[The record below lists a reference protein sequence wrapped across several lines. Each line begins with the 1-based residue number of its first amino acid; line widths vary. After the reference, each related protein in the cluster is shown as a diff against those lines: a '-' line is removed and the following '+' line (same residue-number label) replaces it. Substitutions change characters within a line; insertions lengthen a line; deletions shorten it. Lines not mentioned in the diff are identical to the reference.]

1 MSNYP
6 ITQLPNSFSMDSLT
20 QLHNEMRACR
30 LCLAAG
36 HEIVPG
42 AVFRG
47 SAGAQVLLIGQA
59 PGVTEVEAKRP
70 FNAGSGTRLFQWLGE
85 AGWDEDEFRARHYMT
100 AVTKCYPG
108 KDPKSG
114 KGDRVPSKAEQALCR
129 PFLEREIALV
139 RPKLMILVGGLAI
152 KLLYPAKLKLNEVVG
167 TAVYFPPSALTN
179 PVNFNFDDG
188 LPVSVISN
196 QLSVISKNLSTDPLN
211 TDLLNS
217 GRLVVPLPHPS
228 GASLWP
234 NKPANKAL
242 IAKAIQILHTVR
254 SAWNL

>member
-1 MSNYP
+1 MEG
-6 ITQLPNSFSMDSLT
+6 TKDSLAK
-20 QLHNEMRACR
+20 LHGEMRACR
-30 LCLAAG
+30 LCLEAG

-47 SAGAQVLLIGQA
+47 NAGAEVLLIGQA

-70 FNAGSGTRLFQWLGE
+70 FNATSGTRLFQWLGE

-108 KDPKSG
+108 KDQKSG

-152 KLLYPAKLKLNEVVG
+152 KLLYPAKAKLKDVVG
-167 TAVYFPPSALTN
+167 TAVYFPPETLAD
-179 PVNFNFDDG
+179 PVNFNLDDA
-188 LPVSVISN
+188 LPVSVIGE
-196 QLSVISKNLSTDPLN
+196 QLSVNGSPITAYRLPTA
-211 TDLLNS
+211 

-234 NKPANKAL
+234 NKPANKVL

>member
-1 MSNYP
+1 
-6 ITQLPNSFSMDSLT
+6 MDSLT

-85 AGWDEDEFRARHYMT
+85 AGWDEDAFRARHYMT

-167 TAVYFPPSALTN
+167 TAVYFPPETLIN
-179 PVNFNFDDG
+179 QVNFNFDDA
-188 LPVSVISN
+188 LPVSVIGER
-196 QLSVISKNLSTDPLN
+196 LSVNGKPIADNGLPFTDDGLP
-211 TDLLNS
+211 TT